1 VLVLLPRRAESSQN
15 SGFFVVLLTFP
26 QPERKSR
33 PRPTGGQTP
42 DSVRQVETE
51 FPEPIV
57 DALRNGREAA
67 LLLRNHVKT
76 FFELLKKSDSD
87 SGVQRAFRKDL
98 EGAKDVQQAF
108 SRHRASPFPASPV
121 RPFYQGAHGIGG
133 DYDDFSFCLAAVGGS
148 RSVRYRVKELAP
160 LC

>member
-1 VLVLLPRRAESSQN
+1 MLVLLPRRAESSQN

-87 SGVQRAFRKDL
+87 SGVQCAFRKDL

-108 SRHRASPFPASPV
+108 FPPQS
-121 RPFYQGAHGIGG
+121 
-133 DYDDFSFCLAAVGGS
+133 FSIPCLACETFLSGGS
-148 RSVRYRVKELAP
+148 RYRGRL
-160 LC
+160 L